1 MNSLIK
7 YNLKSNRKLIARITI
22 IHLIFII
29 LAFIGRNIITQS
41 GLANSIFLG
50 ALVFFVGL
58 NIFYM
63 IYSIQRDLY
72 MNRAILTY
80 SLPVKESKLV
90 IAKIIEIGLMYLIN
104 LLALIISFKILK
116 LNLHPYIRYYFLLGL
131 IWDLL
136 CAGIINFIM
145 QVKRF
150 KLDASYILYVVGLI
164 AVIFLFGYL
173 ICKYFSFVIVNG
185 SIQKAGPMD
194 YAFLYPFAI
203 GKMDIYKNITTLIY
217 YILALFLVIFVNQL
231 NLRDNIDL

>member
-7 YNLKSNRKLIARITI
+7 YNLKNNKKVIAKILI
-22 IHLIFII
+22 IHMIFII
-29 LAFIGRNIITQS
+29 LAFIGRGIIAQS
-41 GLANSIFLG
+41 GSINTLFLG
-50 ALVFFVGL
+50 ALVFFVGI

-63 IYSIQRDLY
+63 IYSIQKDLY
-72 MNRAILTY
+72 NSRAILTF
-80 SLPVKESKLV
+80 SLPVKESKLA
-90 IAKIIEIGLMYLIN
+90 ISKIIEIGLMYLIN
-104 LLALIISFKILK
+104 LLALTIVFKIL
-116 LNLHPYIRYYFLLGL
+116 NVGLHPYIGYYFLLGF

-136 CAGIINFIM
+136 FAGIINFIM

-150 KLDASYILYVVGLI
+150 KLDSSYILYVVGLI

-185 SIQKAGPMD
+185 AIQKAGPMN

-203 GKMDIYKNITTLIY
+203 GNMDIYKNITTLIY
-217 YILALFLVIFVNQL
+217 YILALFLVIFVNNL

>member
-1 MNSLIK
+1 MNNLIK
-7 YNLKSNRKLIARITI
+7 YNLKNNKKLIARILV

-29 LAFIGRNIITQS
+29 LALIGRNIIAQS
-41 GLANSIFLG
+41 GSANSIFLG

-63 IYSIQRDLY
+63 IYSIQKDLY
-72 MNRAILTY
+72 NSRAILTY

-104 LLALIISFKILK
+104 LLALIISFKILN

-131 IWDLL
+131 IWDLV
-136 CAGIINFIM
+136 CACIINFIM